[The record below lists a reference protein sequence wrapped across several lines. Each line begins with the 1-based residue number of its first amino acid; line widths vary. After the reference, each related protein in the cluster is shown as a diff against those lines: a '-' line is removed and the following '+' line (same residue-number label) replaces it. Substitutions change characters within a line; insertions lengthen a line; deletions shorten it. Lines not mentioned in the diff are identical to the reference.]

1 MSVNK
6 ARFLINGLALAAL
19 LVSLFVRNDYISV
32 TAILL
37 CLVCA
42 LAVLFFNLPALTN
55 VSQNN
60 PKLKTVRL
68 VTLCDII
75 IVVALVILCFLLDK
89 GKISV
94 TETQLKYILSGFIA
108 LLIIGFGNIAPKLPF
123 NRHTGLRLPWTVR
136 DEDTWIV
143 AHRVLGYIS
152 LPLGL
157 LCLAGA
163 GMKMPLEQWAKVW
176 IVGPLLLWIGIPALL
191 SGIFYVKKWKG

>member
-75 IVVALVILCFLLDK
+75 IVVALVIFCFLLDK

-191 SGIFYVKKWKG
+191 SGIFSVKKWKG

>member
-75 IVVALVILCFLLDK
+75 IVVALVIFCFLLDK

-176 IVGPLLLWIGIPALL
+176 IVGPLILWIGIPALL

>member
-75 IVVALVILCFLLDK
+75 IVVALVIFCFLLDK

-94 TETQLKYILSGFIA
+94 TEKQLKYILSGFIA

>member
-42 LAVLFFNLPALTN
+42 LAVLFFHLPALTN

-75 IVVALVILCFLLDK
+75 IVVALVIFCFLLDK

>member
-75 IVVALVILCFLLDK
+75 IVVALVIFCFLLDK

-191 SGIFYVKKWKG
+191 SGIFYFKKWKG

>member
-75 IVVALVILCFLLDK
+75 IVVALVIFCFLLDK